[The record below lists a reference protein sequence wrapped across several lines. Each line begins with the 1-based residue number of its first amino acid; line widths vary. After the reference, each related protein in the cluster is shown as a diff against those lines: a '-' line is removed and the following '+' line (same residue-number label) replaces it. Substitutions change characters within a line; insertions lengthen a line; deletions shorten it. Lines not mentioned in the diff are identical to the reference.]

1 MFSKLGEPSINT
13 YPVQAGE
20 NIIYTISY
28 KNPSD
33 YGKTAVITDSLP
45 EDVGFVSASDG
56 GVYDEGTHTVRWSME
71 TGAHEEGMVSVEVK
85 VLESATGKTVENQAY
100 VDMDEAHIG
109 TETEN
114 GDKKDGHTRNYVPA
128 KYVLDADGRD
138 INGENV
144 AAGDIVTYKITY
156 KNDGYTVRTVEVN
169 DILPAGVSFV
179 DASNDGRVYSV
190 VKGDNV
196 RWRFDVEPDTEGF
209 VTVRVKACLLYTSPS
224 PRDRG

>member
-1 MFSKLGEPSINT
+1 M
-13 YPVQAGE
+13 
-20 NIIYTISY
+20 
-28 KNPSD
+28 
-33 YGKTAVITDSLP
+33 
-45 EDVGFVSASDG
+45 GFVSASDG

-109 TETEN
+109 TEAEN

-144 AAGDIVTYKITY
+144 AAGDIVTYRITY

-179 DASNDGRVYSV
+179 DALRLTGY
-190 VKGDNV
+190 
-196 RWRFDVEPDTEGF
+196 FE
-209 VTVRVKACLLYTSPS
+209 
-224 PRDRG
+224 